1 MPSQPRAPRIRRGE
15 DGVRV
20 IENAP
25 WRRFAWLASVAI
37 GTPIVLVVVA
47 VVVIRLS
54 APAPVIAPPP
64 APAPV
69 LAAQHPRPPSERT
82 ATGSR
87 EPAGRR
93 AAPRRRTA
101 GPRADTAQPPV
112 SPPASDVAREELEV
126 DAADAIQVLRD
137 EGVTHGIAAF
147 GLPGTDPPKPGV
159 IVPDD
164 FALPEGFVRH
174 YQTTDDGEQLPAVLT
189 VHPDYDL
196 VDAAGHVVPRPPDGI
211 VPPELAP
218 DGLPIEI
225 LEVPARRT
233 RTSDPP

>member
-37 GTPIVLVVVA
+37 GTPILLVVVA

-93 AAPRRRTA
+93 GAPRRRTA